1 MGETLDPQSI
11 IDKLTISIEADLDG
25 LSHADAFA
33 IPSLSVDEI
42 KLATDKA
49 LNAVRMESIQL
60 DLKSDILVVGD
71 LHGHYLDLLRIF
83 KTYGF
88 PPLTNYL
95 FLGDYVDRGEFSVE
109 TITLL
114 CLLKGMYPKN
124 LYLIRGNH
132 EFDSL
137 CRFSGFY
144 AELGDLYGK
153 DGSDL
158 YHRFLDIF
166 SYLPISAIIDNKY
179 ICVHGGLGP
188 KLTSLKQLREFQR
201 PLFDYN
207 EEVLDALL
215 WSDPSPTVDY
225 YETSTRGS
233 GFFYGKQA
241 VAEFLENTKLEVL
254 IRGHECVQEG
264 ISVDFDGKLI
274 TVFSASN
281 YCGLVGN
288 NSGVLRIQNDGNY
301 TPLIL
306 PALGYPLRSRPL
318 PVKTAVPSVR
328 EKPVSILKKAQ
339 SAHRLFN
346 QNANIAKPSKIM
358 SKAVGSAGTG
368 SSGSFNK
375 GISRKMSLAYIQ
387 ARNGERSGNISKS
400 LLL

>member
-1 MGETLDPQSI
+1 MSEKIDPQSI
-11 IDKLTISIEADLDG
+11 VDKLTISIDADLEG
-25 LSHADAFA
+25 LSHADTFA
-33 IPSLSVDEI
+33 IPALTVDEI

-60 DLKSDILVVGD
+60 DLKSEILIVGD

-88 PPLTNYL
+88 PPKTNYL

-137 CRFSGFY
+137 CRFSGFF
-144 AELGDLYGK
+144 AELGDLFGK
-153 DGSDL
+153 EAPEL
-158 YHRFLDIF
+158 YHRFLEIF

-188 KLTSLKQLREFQR
+188 KLTSIKQLREFQR
-201 PLFDYN
+201 PLLDYD

-241 VAEFLENTKLEVL
+241 VKEFLENTKLEVL
-254 IRGHECVQEG
+254 IRGHECVQNG
-264 ISVDFDGKLI
+264 INIDFEGKLI

-288 NSGVLRIQNDGNY
+288 NSGVLRIETDGTY

-306 PALGYPLRSRPL
+306 PALGYPSRNKPA
-318 PVKTAVPSVR
+318 PIKTAMPSLR
-328 EKPVSILKKAQ
+328 DKPVSIIKKAQ
-339 SAHRLFN
+339 SAHRIFN
-346 QNANIAKPSKIM
+346 QNANIARPSKAI
-358 SKAVGSAGTG
+358 SKNVGSTGVGSA
-368 SSGSFNK
+368 GSFNK
-375 GISRKMSLAYIQ
+375 GIGRKMSLAYIQ
-387 ARNGERSGNISKS
+387 ARNTERAQNKS